1 MSTTSTATGPL
12 NPPLLQLHQLPCPWA
27 QRSTLIPQNDRGQ
40 LRPYLAITLAISQL
54 DTAIPRQVLTEACR
68 PGTDTRTL
76 SVQYGPLPYV
86 EKNVLHLPRKF
97 VPLFNAEYQTN
108 YVLSD
113 EEEARISIPDT
124 LQLIVELGLASDNYP
139 TSMWESMLPQ
149 GTRKVTSA
157 AHLAFPR
164 FQQAASSSLTGR
176 APPRQIPPRFQ
187 SIPAHA
193 YIPRGNQHQ
202 LRPYFAITIAL
213 VLRLDDQFPKQALAD
228 ACEGNVDSRAFSS
241 MHGDLPY
248 LDKTV
253 LHLPRRFVE
262 LHNQKYQEVFLTNA
276 TEAIIPISDLRQFL
290 IDLNLVSSHCPMH
303 EWETALGLP
312 PGSPPSAAA
321 AAPFPLFRPLPNQY
335 TPPSIVS
342 QVLSWFSPLA
352 MAPVTPPDLTQQAAS
367 SISPQP
373 TPHPP
378 INFSSTFRPIPAH
391 SGGTGPVIQSP
402 QGPGEMSLRKFD
414 LHDPYARFSH
424 PMHQGG
430 ISEFV
435 QRIRTV
441 GGRRPEKWKRNSL
454 SERVRHEAKFL
465 GITGVAYK
473 QILCTEDPSKKA
485 NADKSSVLTWGQEIQ
500 NEAALSV
507 LLQDLY
513 RESMLDP
520 TDPRL
525 EQLSKLLLGSP
536 PLSKPIYLTQL
547 FHIYSLCKELP
558 QECVI
563 KKALR
568 KTTGGVNSRRLN
580 EFCHESLELIQ
591 ERYPQ
596 TTLQDVLSL
605 LSQSIIDPAVA
616 GTISPDTERLI
627 IREKIATDIEL
638 IRKMPRPGSKL
649 ELLKMLETNKLPLY
663 IQEECSKI
671 SDADVGSFL
680 GRAIDQLQQVQRFLE
695 QWHGSNPRYYH
706 ATKSWQGVAASSIL
720 VGGGQNKYGGATC
733 YSGAFVSKEGPID
746 QYGDVCFCFTEGIET
761 IARTV
766 QTARGV
772 SAGGR
777 PNAYWYGF
785 TRAIPVNSQA
795 DDFKKQCLEALY
807 QRIPAVQGTCAIEQ
821 QCLRIS
827 AMLWLENWT
836 TVSFSERDGWQ
847 FAMRKPEQGQV
858 LENNPTEIENQL
870 KRALIGSFPHFQRE
884 IDSISFPALPSRK
897 PNQPPLLAQAT
908 DPCVIFAKKE
918 AGSID
923 AIRQQLRIRGI
934 PETIPILPWETGAIW
949 ANYIQQIVGITRPV
963 AGAKKKVKHTEL
975 AIHPEGVFF

>member
-1 MSTTSTATGPL
+1 MSATSATTGSL
-12 NPPLLQLHQLPCPWA
+12 NPSLPQLHQPAWPWG
-27 QRSTLIPQNDRGQ
+27 QRSTLVPQNDRGQ

-54 DTAIPRQVLTEACR
+54 DKDIPRQVLTEACR

-76 SVQYGPLPYV
+76 SIQYGPLPYV
-86 EKNVLHLPRKF
+86 EKDVLHLPRKF

-139 TSMWESMLPQ
+139 TNMWESVLPQ
-149 GTRKVTSA
+149 GTRKVTRA
-157 AHLAFPR
+157 AHLALPR

-176 APPRQIPPRFQ
+176 AAPRQISPRFQ
-187 SIPAHA
+187 STPTHA
-193 YIPRGNQHQ
+193 FIPRGNQHQ

-213 VLRLDDQFPKQALAD
+213 VLRLDEQFSRQTLAD
-228 ACEGNVDSRAFSS
+228 ACERNADSRAFSS
-241 MHGDLPY
+241 MHGGLPY
-248 LDKTV
+248 LDKNV
-253 LHLPRRFVE
+253 LHIPRRFVE
-262 LHNQKYQEVFLTNA
+262 LHNQKYQEVLLTNA

-303 EWETALGLP
+303 EWEVALGLP
-312 PGSPPSAAA
+312 PGPLPSAAA
-321 AAPFPLFRPLPNQY
+321 AAPFPLFLPLPNQY
-335 TPPSIVS
+335 TPPSIIT
-342 QVLSWFSPLA
+342 QVLSWFSPLT
-352 MAPVTPPDLTQQAAS
+352 APVTPPDPAQQAAS
-367 SISPQP
+367 SLSSQP
-373 TPHPP
+373 TPPP
-378 INFSSTFRPIPAH
+378 INFSSTFGPITTH
-391 SGGTGPVIQSP
+391 SRGTGPVIQPP
-402 QGPGEMSLRKFD
+402 QGPGEKSLRKFD
-414 LHDPYARFSH
+414 LLDFSTRLSH
-424 PMHQGG
+424 PVYQGK
-430 ISEFV
+430 ISELV

-441 GGRRPEKWKRNSL
+441 GGRRPERWKKNL
-454 SERVRHEAKFL
+454 PSERVRHEAKFL
-465 GITGVAYK
+465 GITEVEYK

-485 NADKSSVLTWGQEIQ
+485 TVDKSSFLTWEQEIQ
-500 NEAALSV
+500 NEVELSA
-507 LLQDLY
+507 LLQDLN
-513 RESMLDP
+513 RESRLDP

-525 EQLSKLLLGSP
+525 EQLSKLLSSNP
-536 PLSKPIYLTQL
+536 PLSKPIYLSQL
-547 FHIYSLCKELP
+547 FHIYSLCKGLP
-558 QECVI
+558 QEWAI
-563 KKALR
+563 TRALR
-568 KTTGGVNSRRLN
+568 KTAGGVNSRRLN

-591 ERYPQ
+591 KRYPR
-596 TTLQDVLSL
+596 TTLQDILSL
-605 LSQSIIDPAVA
+605 LSKSIIAPAVA
-616 GTISPDTERLI
+616 RMTSPDTERLT
-627 IREKIATDIEL
+627 IREKITADIEL
-638 IRKMPRPGSKL
+638 IRKMPRPSSKL
-649 ELLKMLETNKLPLY
+649 ELLKMLEANNLPLY
-663 IQEECSKI
+663 IQGECSKI

-680 GRAIDQLQQVQRFLE
+680 GRTIDQLQQVQRFLE

-706 ATKSWQGVAASSIL
+706 ATKSWQGVAESSIL
-720 VGGGQNKYGGATC
+720 VGGGQSMHGGLTN

-766 QTARGV
+766 QTARGI

-795 DDFKKQCLEALY
+795 DDFKKQCLEELY
-807 QRIPAVQGTCAIEQ
+807 QKIPLVQGTCAIEQ

-827 AMLWLENWT
+827 AMRWLENWT
-836 TVSFSERDGWQ
+836 TASFSERDGWQ

-858 LENNPTEIENQL
+858 LENNPIEIEKQL
-870 KRALIGSFPHFQRE
+870 KQALMESFPHFQRE

-934 PETIPILPWETGAIW
+934 PETIPVLPWETGAIW

-963 AGAKKKVKHTEL
+963 AGAKKKVKHTEFAL
-975 AIHPEGVFF
+975 HPEGVFF